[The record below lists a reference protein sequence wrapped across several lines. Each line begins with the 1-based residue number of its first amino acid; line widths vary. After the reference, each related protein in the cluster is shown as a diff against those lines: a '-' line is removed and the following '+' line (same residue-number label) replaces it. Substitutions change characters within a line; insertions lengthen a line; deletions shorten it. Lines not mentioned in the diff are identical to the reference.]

1 MNFAIRPGTEEDT
14 PAMLQLWREMM
25 DFHAQV
31 EPRFRPLCSPAGEQA
46 WQKHLS
52 DDVWGNRDWC
62 ILVAE
67 SGGELVGQIVGLLHD
82 RYTVFEPERF
92 GYVTDVVVHP
102 AARRNGIG
110 QALFDALKA
119 WFRERGVRHLELQV
133 AHNNRVSQAF
143 WRAVGCTDYMD
154 TLWYELEAK

>member
-1 MNFAIRPGTEEDT
+1 M
-14 PAMLQLWREMM
+14 
-25 DFHAQV
+25 
-31 EPRFRPLCSPAGEQA
+31 
-46 WQKHLS
+46 S
-52 DDVWGNRDWC
+52 DGVWGNKDSC

-67 SGGELVGQIVGLLHD
+67 SGGELVGQIIGLLRD
-82 RYTVFEPERF
+82 PYLCFEPERF

-110 QALFDALKA
+110 RALFNALQA
-119 WFRERGVRHLELQV
+119 WFRERGARHIELQV

-154 TLWYELEAK
+154 TLWRDLEAK